1 MGRREELKRN
11 FLKHLVKRCGD
22 YKGLHAAIREHKAIF
37 RAYGITTFLN
47 EINFDEEETM
57 LLVEKWLEEMMGTD
71 EDIHCGYN
79 DPLQGEDGEDSGKY
93 YLFVDFGLGDRGW
106 WKDN

>member
-1 MGRREELKRN
+1 MKANELRKVI
-11 FLKHLVKRCGD
+11 LKHFVKGCGD
-22 YKGLHAAIREHKAIF
+22 YKGLHAAIRKHEAIF

-57 LLVEKWLEEMMGTD
+57 FLVEKCLEEMMGTD
-71 EDIHCGYN
+71 EDIHYGYN

-106 WKDN
+106 WKDK